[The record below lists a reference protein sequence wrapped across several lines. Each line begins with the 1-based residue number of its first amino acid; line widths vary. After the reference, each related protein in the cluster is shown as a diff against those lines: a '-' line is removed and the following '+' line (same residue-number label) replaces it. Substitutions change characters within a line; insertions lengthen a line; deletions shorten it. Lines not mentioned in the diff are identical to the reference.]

1 MKVLFTFPGLA
12 HYLNAQL
19 RKLTEKSIDV
29 AAIVPFKKSES
40 MGSGVHTGNKADGF
54 RLIEG
59 IEEKGFLGKP
69 RFSNLPD
76 ILLEEKPDILVI
88 GWPYAL
94 DLIFNQKLIRT
105 IKQLNI
111 RLIYKGI
118 PFNLPKRND
127 IIKYYMKGEYAGDE
141 TLEQYKPNF
150 IGLLKFYIITLF
162 RGMYLRKVDAH
173 VYYIDD
179 ALEIVKSYGVNPNK
193 IFITYNAPDTDLHLN
208 TFEKIQSLP
217 KILPY
222 NKHRLIHVGRLVKW
236 KRVDLL
242 IEATIQLKEKYPDIE
257 LIVVGAGPELDSL
270 KKQAELH
277 KNIIFTG
284 AIYDGQ
290 LLGQYL
296 NESSIYILAGMGGL
310 SINEAMCYAKPII
323 CTRADGTEK
332 QIVRENINGYFFESG
347 QLNSLVEKI
356 NSILIDEVKC
366 AHMGN
371 ASLEIIKNEINL
383 NTVAD
388 RYIKAF
394 NYVMHQR

>member
-19 RKLTEKSIDV
+19 RKLAEKSIDV

-40 MGSGVHTGNKADGF
+40 MGSGVHTGNKAEGF

-59 IEEKGFLGKP
+59 IEKKGFLSKP
-69 RFSNLPD
+69 RFSNLSE
-76 ILLEEKPDILVI
+76 ILQTEKPDILVI

-94 DLIFNQKLIRT
+94 DLIFNKKLLRT

-111 RLIYKGI
+111 ALIYKGI
-118 PFNLPKRND
+118 PFNLPKRTE
-127 IIKYYMKGEYAGDE
+127 IVSYYMKGEYAGDE
-141 TLEQYKPNF
+141 TIENYKPK
-150 IGLLKFYIITLF
+150 ILGLLKFFIITLF

-173 VYYIDD
+173 VYYIDEAID
-179 ALEIVKSYGVNPNK
+179 IVKSYGVPEEK
-193 IFITYNAPDTDLHLN
+193 IFITYNAPDTDLHLDI
-208 TFEKIQSLP
+208 FEKIQSLP
-217 KILPY
+217 KILPE
-222 NKHRLIHVGRLVKW
+222 NNHRIIHVGRLVKW

-242 IEATIQLKEKYPDIE
+242 IEASIE
-257 LIVVGAGPELDSL
+257 LRKKYNDFELIIVGSGPELENL
-270 KKQAELH
+270 KKQAESYSF
-277 KNIIFTG
+277 IQFTG

-290 LLGQYL
+290 KLGQYL
-296 NESSIYILAGMGGL
+296 NESSVYVLAGMGGL

-332 QIVRENINGYFFESG
+332 QMVRENINGYFFENGKLDS
-347 QLNSLVEKI
+347 
-356 NSILIDEVKC
+356 LIDKIDSIISDPTKC
-366 AHMGN
+366 TQMGK
-371 ASLEIIKNEINL
+371 ASLDIIKNEMNL

-394 NYVMHQR
+394 NYVLNQR